1 MPSRLLKCA
10 SSAALLFLLAISCA
24 AQQSTHPPAVSTRAH
39 AVELIHQS
47 MDALGGEEKLRAIH
61 AVEFKGIGYRNE
73 LEQSERPEGPW
84 MPDFFQS
91 VEIRD
96 FAQIRH
102 RTVRQSRTLNNTSW
116 DTSDWS
122 DPLVLVT
129 AGGSAARFAQGKFS
143 AISSAGV
150 RDIEETLALDPSQVF
165 LTALAAPDLRAG
177 PDSQLHGFA
186 QQVIAFTWKG
196 ERVSVY
202 LSSYSHLPA
211 CVDVTRARPADYFQG
226 PWGDVTIRIAFAT
239 WSLDPSGVRYPRQWS
254 KEMNGQPYSTY
265 TANEVKFNPAIN
277 EQDFAIPEDV
287 RKASAAPPDLDEI
300 SLGQPNMSPL
310 EVASGVEY
318 IYGPLNFNATEIR
331 QQDGIV
337 ILEGVVSSGYSA
349 KIIEDAR
356 KRFPGLP
363 VKAVITTSD
372 SWPHIG
378 GIREYAARGI
388 PIYALDLNRPILTR
402 LLAAPHKLHPDAL
415 AKAPRAAN
423 FTFVSQRIALGTGEN
438 RLEIIP
444 FRTVTGERQMMVYFP
459 GAKLVYTSDLF
470 SIQSDG
476 SLFLPE
482 FAQEAVDAITRENL
496 TVDRVYGMHYNP
508 MPYQQLRDAITKFLT
523 PKSTPL

>member
-1 MPSRLLKCA
+1 MSARLLCLA
-10 SSAALLFLLAISCA
+10 SVAGFLLLLATPNTA
-24 AQQSTHPPAVSTRAH
+24 RQTAQGSAVSPHAR
-39 AVELIHQS
+39 AVELIHKS

-61 AVEFKGIGYRNE
+61 SVEFKGIGFRNE

-91 VEIRD
+91 DEIRD
-96 FAQIRH
+96 FANIRH
-102 RTVRQSRTLNNTSW
+102 RTVRQSRTLNNSSW
-116 DTSDWS
+116 DNAAWS

-129 AGGSAARFAQGKFS
+129 DGGSAALFAQEKFN

-150 RDIEETLALDPSQVF
+150 PDIEETLALDPSQIL
-165 LTALAAPDLRAG
+165 LTALAAPDLRIG
-177 PDSQLHGFA
+177 PEAQVHGFA
-186 QQVIAFTWKG
+186 QQVIEFTWKG
-196 ERVSVY
+196 EPVRVY
-202 LSSYSHLPA
+202 LSSYSHMLT
-211 CVDVTRARPADYFQG
+211 CIDVTHARPADYFQG
-226 PWGDVTIRIAFAT
+226 PWGDVKIRISFAT
-239 WSLDPSGVRYPRQWS
+239 WSIDPSGVRYPRQWS

-277 EQDFAIPEDV
+277 EPDFAIPEDV
-287 RKASAAPPDLDEI
+287 RKASTMPPDLDEVP
-300 SLGQPNMSPL
+300 LGQAKTAPL
-310 EVASGVEY
+310 EVAPGVEY
-318 IYGPLNFNATEIR
+318 IYGPLNFNASEIR
-331 QQDGIV
+331 QKDGIV

-349 KIIEDAR
+349 KIIEDAQ

-363 VKAVITTSD
+363 IKAVITTSD

-415 AKAPRAAN
+415 AKVPRAAK
-423 FTFVSQRIALGTGEN
+423 FTFVSQRTALGTGEN

-444 FRTVTGERQMMVYFP
+444 YRTATGERQMMVYFA

-470 SIQSDG
+470 SIRSDA

-496 TVDRVYGMHYNP
+496 AVDRVYGMHYNP
-508 MPYQQLRDAITKFLT
+508 MPFQELRDAIAKFLAA
-523 PKSTPL
+523 KS